1 MITYLALIKFYA
13 GLMGF
18 DPDLVTAV
26 IKTES
31 NFNQKAIGPSGEIG
45 LMQLHPKFFDKSLSS
60 NPRTNIILGIEH
72 LNNVRKGCKH
82 KGQFTFLVCYNR
94 GVAGGNKVVNPLMD
108 DYVIK
113 VKGYYNEI
121 KLNSYG
127 IIKHHTSSRI
137 AKKSSSG
144 RYRNVSAQR

>member
-1 MITYLALIKFYA
+1 MITYLTLIKFYA

-26 IKTES
+26 IRVES

-72 LNNVRKGCKH
+72 LNNVRRGCKH

-94 GVAGGNKVVNPLMD
+94 GVAGGNKVAHPAMD
-108 DYVIK
+108 DYVMK

-127 IIKHHTSSRI
+127 ATKHNSCNRV
-137 AKKSSSG
+137 AKKGSSN